1 MKFLFLTQYYPPE
14 IGAPQTRL
22 NSMGNELV
30 KLGHEVEVVTALPNH
45 PTGRIFSNY
54 KGKFYAK
61 ENINEITIHR
71 VWLYAAN
78 GAGFKRIIN
87 YLSFVVTC
95 LFGLFRCQKPDY
107 IFVESPPL
115 FLSIPAYI
123 MSLIWKRP
131 FIFNVAD
138 LWPDSVKDLNIIRNG
153 FVLKAA
159 KHIELWTYRKAQ
171 FVTVVTEGIKER
183 LEAKG
188 VQEQKILYL
197 PNGVD
202 INLFK
207 PQSPKNDLIN
217 ELGIESKTVFLYA
230 GTHGYAQGL
239 EIILEA
245 AKKVKN
251 EKILFLFIGDGPIK
265 PKLIKIKDDN
275 NLNNVLFLE
284 PQPLKKMPEFFSISN
299 ASLVILKDIELF
311 KGARPSKI
319 FPSLSSGVPVIYS
332 GAGEGA
338 QLIEEAK
345 AGIVVTPENSDLL
358 AEAIICL
365 SKNPDLTKELGVNGR
380 KFVEEKLCWT
390 SLITNWLKQ
399 LEEKGK

>member
-1 MKFLFLTQYYPPE
+1 MRFLFLTQYYPPE

-22 NSMGNELV
+22 KSMGIELV
-30 KLGHEVEVVTALPNH
+30 KLGHQVEVVTALPNH
-45 PTGRIFSNY
+45 PTGRIFPNY
-54 KGKFYAK
+54 KGKFYVK
-61 ENINEITIHR
+61 ENIDEITIHR
-71 VWLYAAN
+71 VWLYAAS

-138 LWPDSVKDLNIIRNG
+138 LWPDSVRDLNIIRNR
-153 FVLKAA
+153 FVLRAA
-159 KHIELWTYRKAQ
+159 EHLELWTYRKAQ
-171 FVTVVTEGIKER
+171 FITVVTEGIKER

-207 PQSPKNDLIN
+207 LQSPKNDLIN
-217 ELGIESKTVFLYA
+217 ELGIENKTVFLYA

-251 EKILFLFIGDGPIK
+251 ENVLFLFIGDGPIK
-265 PKLIKIKDDN
+265 HKLIKNKNDN
-275 NLNNVLFLE
+275 NLKNVLFLE
-284 PQPLKKMPEFFSISN
+284 PQPLRRMPEFFSISY
-299 ASLVILKDIELF
+299 ASLVTLKDIELF

-319 FPSLSSGVPVIYS
+319 FPSLSSAVPVIYS

-365 SKNPDLTKELGVNGR
+365 SKNPDLAKELGVNGR
-380 KFVEEKLCWT
+380 KFVEEKLSWT

-399 LEEKGK
+399 LEGKGK